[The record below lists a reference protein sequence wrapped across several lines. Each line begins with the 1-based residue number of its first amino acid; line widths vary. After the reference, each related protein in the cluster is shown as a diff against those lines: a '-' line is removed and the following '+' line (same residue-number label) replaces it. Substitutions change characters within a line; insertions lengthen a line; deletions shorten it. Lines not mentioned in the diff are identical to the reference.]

1 MNQNSIFL
9 YNFQINNIKYIYCK
23 NIYLVTILIYL
34 SSFSIHNQNTV
45 FIGVSNLNNKSV
57 NTRFKLNLKAT
68 IYPIGSKRNKNST
81 STTVSNSILYIA
93 ITGFLI
99 NNNTQAETIPNPR

>member
-1 MNQNSIFL
+1 MAA
-9 YNFQINNIKYIYCK
+9 NFNI
-23 NIYLVTILIYL
+23 LPAALL
-34 SSFSIHNQNTV
+34 EP
-45 FIGVSNLNNKSV
+45 VSYTHLLNNKSV